1 MFRGVDGILTSSV
14 AAIKCIDEDII
25 FPQFFYYL
33 LKGCEKNL
41 RSLATGAII
50 KSLDLK
56 TIKSFKCAIPPMEEQ
71 IRMAS
76 YLDDIVGKIDDV
88 INALGGSENVFS
100 SYRQT
105 LIENVIRGRVL
116 IK

>member
-1 MFRGVDGILTSSV
+1 
-14 AAIKCIDEDII
+14 
-25 FPQFFYYL
+25 
-33 LKGCEKNL
+33 
-41 RSLATGAII
+41 
-50 KSLDLK
+50 
-56 TIKSFKCAIPPMEEQ
+56 MEEQ